1 MKNTLYAVGMDLGT
15 DSARAVLAEIRGENP
30 GKELATYT
38 CEYPRWKQGMYSDPA
53 SNRFRQ
59 HPKDY
64 EEAVETVLKK
74 VIAECPQPE
83 NIVSISVDTTGS
95 TPCLV
100 DEHLTPLCLKNG
112 HEDNP
117 DAMFVLWKD
126 HTGENESQE
135 INDAVTRSSVNYAAH
150 SGGSY
155 SPENFW
161 SKVLHVLRSSE
172 DLRNDAYAAVEL
184 CDYIPALL
192 TGCKDY
198 KELRMSH
205 AVAGEKWMWAEEWG
219 GYPPEEFFADIDP
232 VLLPVLHHLPEK
244 NYYCSE
250 AAGHICKEW
259 AERLGL
265 PETVLIGV
273 GNIDSYSGA
282 IGAGVADG
290 RTILNLGTSSCYMS
304 VVPNEVMGGRIVEGV
319 FGQVDGML
327 LEGMNGFEAGLSAYG
342 DAFAW
347 LKKILIWPVV
357 KYLPEDERAGI
368 ENRILADLGEEAGK
382 IVPKVDAPI
391 ATDHFN
397 GRRCPYT
404 NSSLT
409 ATLSGIK
416 LSTTASELY
425 YAIVESTAFATRAIL
440 EHLTAND
447 IRIDNL
453 TAVGGVSQKSPFAM
467 QLLAD
472 VTGYRIDVSSS
483 KNAGAMGAIINS
495 TVFTGIYPDV
505 PSAQEALCPP
515 IMKSYTPDP
524 TYKEIFDKRYRK
536 YCKTVAFNESYKD

>member
-74 VIAECPQPE
+74 VIAECPLPE

-126 HTGENESQE
+126 HTGEKESQE
-135 INDAVTRSSVNYAAH
+135 INDAVSRSSVNYAAH

-357 KYLPEDERAGI
+357 KYLPEEDRAGI

-416 LSTTASELY
+416 LSTSASELY

-515 IMKSYTPDP
+515 IMKSYTPDT